1 MNQISKIF
9 LLPAAFFCFAACSND
24 DGFAPAQGGG
34 SGSPVV
40 VRAAV
45 GEGGIYTRTNP
56 EATDADEQKK
66 FREGD
71 KIKIIDAD
79 YKFESDYTLNA
90 DGVWQPD
97 DPASF
102 LKWQSRKGNHFQGV
116 YPADGRNS
124 FVKWHVEKDQTTIEG
139 LRASDVMNYDASNVD
154 EPANH
159 ILNVEFT
166 RQTARLVVEI
176 ATYRDQYTAT
186 DNPVTALTVSG
197 CEIDNSSD
205 EQQGDVQAY
214 KLPGEGAPQRF
225 VALVLGGT
233 RKPDASDDTF
243 LTLTVKNSQ
252 GGDDVLTVKG
262 VPRLDAG
269 NSYNLKLA
277 IGKDKAEIAS
287 VTVNP
292 WNNGGE
298 IIPGDKEAERAN
310 KQLGPLVSAEDLGKV
325 VGSDGYIYS
334 TGAEAQA
341 ATGAKPVAMI
351 AYVGP
356 ETGAPQYNHG
366 LAFGLDGFD
375 QEDVSDI
382 SLLESL
388 VERYTAEVPT
398 PQGAGAWKI
407 PSRED
412 LVNIFVAFG
421 GGVESW
427 NPGGLVYYG
436 NKDGRNFY
444 NKLMDCGGRELP
456 PRGTGRR
463 YITTSYPV
471 TAEQAEN
478 GYAVWAFGFSSN
490 PRRYYTGS
498 WEDTQDVSNPR
509 FVFAF

>member
-56 EATDADEQKK
+56 EATDADEQKE

-139 LRASDVMNYDASNVD
+139 LRASDVMNYDAGNVD

-176 ATYRDQYTAT
+176 ASYRDQYTAT

-298 IIPGDKEAERAN
+298 IIPGDKEAERFS
-310 KQLGPLVSAEDLGKV
+310 KPLGPLVSAGDLGKV
-325 VGSDGYIYS
+325 VGSDGYIYPTS
-334 TGAEAQA
+334 ADAQA
-341 ATGAKPVAMI
+341 ATGKKPVAMI

-356 ETGAPQYNHG
+356 NTGDSEHTHG
-366 LAFGLDGFD
+366 LGFALTGEQTQSNDDKQGGLN
-375 QEDVSDI
+375 
-382 SLLESL
+382 
-388 VERYTAEVPT
+388 RYRASTPVPT
-398 PQGAGAWKI
+398 GGGEWRI
-407 PSRED
+407 PSRDD
-412 LVNIFVAFG
+412 LQRIFYAFG
-421 GGVESW
+421 GSRQDRLTY
-427 NPGGLVYYG
+427 NYG
-436 NKDGRNFY
+436 TFY
-444 NKLMDCGGRELP
+444 EKLNACGSSEMKRVSVGP
-456 PRGTGRR
+456 VI
-463 YITTSYPV
+463 YTS
-471 TAEQAEN
+471 EQ
-478 GYAVWAFGFSSN
+478 YS
-490 PRRYYTGS
+490 T
-498 WEDTQDVSNPR
+498 
-509 FVFAF
+509 FVFCYNNEDSHVGRFDGSYVAEVRCIFAF